1 MISAMNCRNW
11 LLLSLSAALLAL
23 PAHAADKA
31 GKDQTKRVQQ
41 QLRKAEQEKTQLLQ
55 QKTEIEGQLKDSQEK
70 AAEAERRAE
79 AAAQRGSRL
88 IRELGAIKAEKEAL
102 ASAGKAELAA
112 LSAKLAEAERK
123 LAEQRQ
129 EKQTLDAAF
138 ARQKTALSVC
148 TERNAALHKL
158 GNEVLDHYEQK
169 GCLTSVLQA
178 EPFTQLQRV
187 KIENLI
193 EDYRDKLD
201 ASKVDR

>member
-1 MISAMNCRNW
+1 MTSARNCRNW
-11 LLLSLSAALLAL
+11 LLWSLSAALLVL

-31 GKDQTKRVQQ
+31 GKDQTKRLQQ
-41 QLRKAEQEKTQLLQ
+41 QLRKAEQEKTQLVQ
-55 QKTEIEGQLKDSQEK
+55 QKAEVEGQLKDAREK
-70 AAEAERRAE
+70 AAEAERRVE

-88 IRELGAIKAEKEAL
+88 NKELGAIKAENEAL
-102 ASAGKAELAA
+102 ASTSKAELAA
-112 LSAKLAEAERK
+112 LSAKLAEMERK

-158 GNEVLDHYEQK
+158 GNEVLDQYEQK
-169 GCLTSVLQA
+169 GCLTSLLQA

-187 KIENLI
+187 KMENLI

-201 ASKVDR
+201 ASKVER